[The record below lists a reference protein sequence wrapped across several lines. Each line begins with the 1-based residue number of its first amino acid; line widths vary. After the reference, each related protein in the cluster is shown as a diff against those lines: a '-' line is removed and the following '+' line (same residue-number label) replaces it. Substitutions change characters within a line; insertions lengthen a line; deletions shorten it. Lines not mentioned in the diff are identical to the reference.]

1 MSSIL
6 AIDPEILLI
15 GLAMPLGVALIVG
28 MAALLWRKRNGNGER
43 HVEERHVEE
52 VPEKLADA
60 AARADAKIARLER
73 MVFLMLSIVSSRADD
88 VFVDKLEELWRLQ
101 REMEIEKLKKLAAG
115 EGR

>member
-28 MAALLWRKRNGNGER
+28 MAAWRKRNGDGQRHVEERHVEER

-52 VPEKLADA
+52 VPEKAIGFA
-60 AARADAKIARLER
+60 
-73 MVFLMLSIVSSRADD
+73 SID
-88 VFVDKLEELWRLQ
+88 
-101 REMEIEKLKKLAAG
+101 EKLDEILALLG
-115 EGR
+115 KQVMDG

>member
-28 MAALLWRKRNGNGER
+28 MAALLWRKRNGNGQR

-52 VPEKLADA
+52 VLEKAIDPDSERTGEMSVAFWKRRFDSIDEKLD
-60 AARADAKIARLER
+60 
-73 MVFLMLSIVSSRADD
+73 
-88 VFVDKLEELWRLQ
+88 
-101 REMEIEKLKKLAAG
+101 EILALLG
-115 EGR
+115 KP

>member
-28 MAALLWRKRNGNGER
+28 MAAWRKRNGDGQRHVEER

-52 VPEKLADA
+52 VPEKAIGFA
-60 AARADAKIARLER
+60 
-73 MVFLMLSIVSSRADD
+73 SID
-88 VFVDKLEELWRLQ
+88 
-101 REMEIEKLKKLAAG
+101 EKLDEILALLG
-115 EGR
+115 KQVMDG